1 MKTLI
6 LPLLITAACCAQQV
20 VTPTT
25 QEPVGPPSGDN
36 ASDYNIVNSFET
48 GYRFT
53 SIGGNL
59 DEYKS
64 QVNYPAGLRLLGSS
78 FGMYSRDGHG
88 TYFDELTLSTV
99 GLGGDPYESA
109 TLRIAKNNLYRF
121 DMTWRLNDYY
131 NPGLISAGQT
141 GGNFRDTRYTSQDDD
156 LTLFPQSKIKFFI
169 GYSRSVQEGPEI
181 TAVGAFVAVPVTT
194 PGTAPGTAPVPAP
207 TPSSTPDTALF
218 TSLRD
223 ATNEYRLGSEFQ
235 LLGVTVN
242 FMHGWQDFKE
252 DFMTPPQVAGTPTT
266 LFTNPYHGTSPYWR
280 VGLFTNRKW
289 VSVNGRFTYTGSRR
303 AYISDQ
309 SPFLP
314 GASGPNLAGLQV
326 VSMGTGN
333 RPAATGNL
341 SISFLLGPK
350 LTLTNS
356 TGVYNIRTEG
366 DSEFLQLNNGT
377 GQFVVQDFQ
386 YLGIRTITNQTDLN
400 YRMRKWIGFFAGYHY
415 SDRSI
420 NSVLTLGMPAYEQTS
435 ILNAGVFGVRIQPLA
450 PLTILLDGE
459 VGHANRPFS
468 PKSDKN
474 YQTLNARIQYKK
486 KSLMLSAYAQSNYN
500 NDSITL
506 TAYSSHA
513 RTYAANASWSPL
525 GWLSF
530 NADYVKLHLDTLGGL
545 SFFDSGT
552 LLENQYSLYISNLQ
566 TGNIGLR
573 FALGKRVDL
582 YTGYSHIQ
590 DTGDGR
596 NNPLGTGFGTT
607 IPAFQ
612 AAQTFPM
619 KFLSPLGRVS
629 VKISNRVRWNVG
641 YQYYGYHEDFFATG
655 DFLPSNAYR
664 ATTAYSSFL
673 WSF

>member
-6 LPLLITAACCAQQV
+6 IAVLMAGAGCAQQV
-20 VTPTT
+20 VTPT
-25 QEPVGPPSGDN
+25 QVPVGPPSGDN
-36 ASDYNIVNSFET
+36 TPDYNIVNSIET
-48 GYRFT
+48 GYRWI
-53 SIGGNL
+53 SVGG
-59 DEYKS
+59 DPEEYKS
-64 QVNYPAGLRLLGSS
+64 QVNYADGVRLLGSS
-78 FGMYSRDGHG
+78 FSMFSRDGHG
-88 TYFDELTLSTV
+88 KFFDELTLTTV

-131 NPGLISAGQT
+131 NPGLTSAGQSS
-141 GGNFRDTRYTSQDDD
+141 GNFRDTRYTSQDDN

-181 TAVGAFVAVPVTT
+181 TAVGAFLAAPVST
-194 PGTAPGTAPVPAP
+194 PAPSPVPAA
-207 TPSSTPDTALF
+207 TPNTAGF
-218 TSLRD
+218 TSLRE
-223 ATNEYRLGSEFQ
+223 ATNEYRVGNEFQ
-235 LLGVTVN
+235 LLGITVN
-242 FMHGWQDFKE
+242 WMHGWQDFKE
-252 DFMTPPQVAGTPTT
+252 DFLTPPQVAGTPTT

-289 VSVNGRFTYTGSRR
+289 FSVNGRFTYTGTRR
-303 AYISDQ
+303 AYVSDQ

-314 GASGPNLAGLQV
+314 ASGPNLGALQV
-326 VSMGTGN
+326 VTMGTGN

-341 SISFLLGPK
+341 TLSIFLGPK

-377 GQFVVQDFQ
+377 GQFVTQDFQ

-400 YRMRKWIGFFAGYHY
+400 YQMRKWIGFFAGYHY

-420 NSVLTLGMPAYEQTS
+420 NSVLTLGMPAYQQTS
-435 ILNAGVFGVRIQPLA
+435 ILNAGVFGVRIKPLA

-474 YQTLNARIQYKK
+474 YQALNARVQYKK
-486 KSLMLSAYAQSNYN
+486 KSLMLSAYAQTNYN

-506 TAYSSHA
+506 TAFSSHA
-513 RTYAANASWSPL
+513 RTYAANVSWSPL

-545 SFFDSGT
+545 SFFDSGS
-552 LLENQYSLYISNLQ
+552 LLQNQYSLYISNLQ

-573 FALGKRVDL
+573 FALGKYVDF
-582 YTGYSHIQ
+582 YAGYSHIQ

-596 NNPLGTGFGTT
+596 SNPLGTGFGTT
-607 IPAFQ
+607 IPEFQ

-619 KFLSPLGRVS
+619 RYLSPLARVS
-629 VKISNRVRWNVG
+629 VKITNRVRWNVG
-641 YQYYGYHEDFFATG
+641 YQYYGYHEDFFTG
-655 DFLPSNAYR
+655 QDFLPDHAYR
-664 ATTAYSSFL
+664 ATTGYSSVL

>member
-1 MKTLI
+1 MQTLI
-6 LPLLITAACCAQQV
+6 LTLITAAACCAQQV
-20 VTPTT
+20 VTPT

-36 ASDYNIVNSFET
+36 TSDYNIVNSFET
-48 GYRFT
+48 GYRFV
-53 SIGGNL
+53 SVGG
-59 DEYKS
+59 DPEEYKS
-64 QVNYPAGLRLLGSS
+64 QVNYDSGVRLLGSS

-88 TYFDELTLSTV
+88 KYFDELTLTTV

-131 NPGLISAGQT
+131 NPGLTSAGQS
-141 GGNFRDTRYTSQDDD
+141 GGNFRDTRFTSQDDD

-181 TAVGAFVAVPVTT
+181 TNVGGLFATTQTPAVAGQDTT
-194 PGTAPGTAPVPAP
+194 G
-207 TPSSTPDTALF
+207 F

-223 ATNEYRLGSEFQ
+223 ATNEYRLGNEFQ

-242 FMHGWQDFKE
+242 WMHGWQDFKE
-252 DFMTPPQVAGTPTT
+252 DFLTPPIASGTPTT
-266 LFTNPYHGTSPYWR
+266 LLTNPYHGTSPYWR

-289 VSVNGRFTYTGSRR
+289 FNLNGRFTYTGTRR
-303 AYISDQ
+303 AYVSDQ

-314 GASGPNLAGLQV
+314 AAGPNLGVFQV
-326 VSMGTGN
+326 VTMGTGN

-341 SISFLLGPK
+341 TITFLLGPK

-356 TGVYNIRTEG
+356 TGIYNIRTEG
-366 DSEFLQLNNGT
+366 DYEFLQLNNGT
-377 GQFVVQDFQ
+377 GQFVTQDFQ
-386 YLGIRTITNQTDLN
+386 YLGIRTITNRTDLN
-400 YRMRKWIGFFAGYHY
+400 YQFRKWIGFFAGYDY

-420 NSVLTLGMPAYEQTS
+420 GSILTLGAPLYEQTN
-435 ILNAGVFGVRIQPLA
+435 ILNAGVFGVRARPLA
-450 PLTILLDGE
+450 PLTILLSGE

-474 YQTLNARIQYKK
+474 YQTLNARVQYKK
-486 KSLMLSAYAQSNYN
+486 KSLMLSAYAQTNYN
-500 NDSITL
+500 NDSISL

-513 RTYAANASWSPL
+513 RTYAANFSWSPL

-545 SFFDSGT
+545 SFFDSGE
-552 LLENQYSLYISNLQ
+552 LLQNQYSLYISNLH

-582 YTGYSHIQ
+582 YAGYSHIQ

-607 IPAFQ
+607 IPEFQ

-619 KFLSPLGRVS
+619 KYLSPLTRVS
-629 VKISNRVRWNVG
+629 VKISNRIRWNAG
-641 YQYYGYHEDFFATG
+641 YQYYGYHEDFFTG
-655 DFLPSNAYR
+655 QDFLPDHAYR
-664 ATTAYSSFL
+664 AQTAYSSVL

>member
-6 LPLLITAACCAQQV
+6 LTLITAAACCAQQV
-20 VTPTT
+20 VTPT

-36 ASDYNIVNSFET
+36 TSDYNIVNSFET
-48 GYRFT
+48 GYRFV
-53 SIGGNL
+53 SVGG
-59 DEYKS
+59 DPEAYKS
-64 QVNYPAGLRLLGSS
+64 QVNYDNGVRLLGSS

-88 TYFDELTLSTV
+88 KYFDELTLTTV

-131 NPGLISAGQT
+131 NPGLTSAGQS
-141 GGNFRDTRYTSQDDD
+141 GGNFRDTRFTSQDDD

-181 TAVGAFVAVPVTT
+181 TNVGGLFATTQTPAVAGQDTT
-194 PGTAPGTAPVPAP
+194 G
-207 TPSSTPDTALF
+207 F

-223 ATNEYRLGSEFQ
+223 ATNEYRLGNEFQ

-242 FMHGWQDFKE
+242 WMHGWQDFKE
-252 DFMTPPQVAGTPTT
+252 DFLTPPIASGTPTT
-266 LFTNPYHGTSPYWR
+266 LLTNPYHGTSPYWR

-289 VSVNGRFTYTGSRR
+289 FNLNGRFTYTGTRR
-303 AYISDQ
+303 AYVSDQ

-314 GASGPNLAGLQV
+314 AAGPNLGVFQV
-326 VSMGTGN
+326 VTMGTGN

-341 SISFLLGPK
+341 TISILLGPK

-356 TGVYNIRTEG
+356 TGLYNIRTEG
-366 DSEFLQLNNGT
+366 DYEFLQLNNGT
-377 GQFVVQDFQ
+377 GQFVTQDFQ
-386 YLGIRTITNQTDLN
+386 YLGIRTITNRTDLN
-400 YRMRKWIGFFAGYHY
+400 YQFRKWIGFFAGYDY

-420 NSVLTLGMPAYEQTS
+420 GSILTLGAPLYEQTN
-435 ILNAGVFGVRIQPLA
+435 ILNAGVFGVRARPLPA
-450 PLTILLDGE
+450 LTILLSGE
-459 VGHANRPFS
+459 VGHANRPFA

-474 YQTLNARIQYKK
+474 YQTLNARVQYKK
-486 KSLMLSAYAQSNYN
+486 KSLMLSAYAQTNYN
-500 NDSITL
+500 NDSISL
-506 TAYSSHA
+506 TAFSSHA
-513 RTYAANASWSPL
+513 RTYAANFSWAPL

-545 SFFDSGT
+545 SFFDSGE
-552 LLENQYSLYISNLQ
+552 LLQNQYSLYISNLH

-582 YTGYSHIQ
+582 YAGYSHIQ

-607 IPAFQ
+607 IPEFQ

-619 KFLSPLGRVS
+619 KYLSPLARVS
-629 VKISNRVRWNVG
+629 VQISNRIRWNVG
-641 YQYYGYHEDFFATG
+641 YQYYGYHEDFFTG
-655 DFLPSNAYR
+655 QDFLPDNAYR
-664 ATTAYSSFL
+664 ATTAYSSVL

>member
-1 MKTLI
+1 MQTITLF
-6 LPLLITAACCAQQV
+6 LLMAGACCAQQV
-20 VTPTT
+20 VTPT
-25 QEPVGPPSGDN
+25 QDPVGPTSGDN
-36 ASDYNIVNSFET
+36 VSGYNIVNSFET
-48 GYRFT
+48 GYRWT

-64 QVNYPAGLRLLGSS
+64 QVNYDSGVRLLGSS

-88 TYFDELTLSTV
+88 KYFDELTLTTV

-131 NPGLISAGQT
+131 NPGLTSAGQQ
-141 GGNFRDTRYTSQDDD
+141 GENFRDTQYTSLDDD
-156 LTLFPQSKIKFFI
+156 LTLFPQSKFKIFI

-181 TAVGAFVAVPVTT
+181 TGIGGVTPNAPPTVA
-194 PGTAPGTAPVPAP
+194 
-207 TPSSTPDTALF
+207 F

-223 ATNEYRLGSEFQ
+223 ATNEYRLGNEFR
-235 LLGVTVN
+235 LFGVTVN
-242 FMHGWQDFKE
+242 WMHGWQDFKE
-252 DFMTPPQVAGTPTT
+252 DFLTPPQVAGTPTT

-280 VGLFTNRKW
+280 VGLFSNKKW
-289 VSVNGRFTYTGSRR
+289 FNLNGRFTYTGTRR
-303 AYISDQ
+303 AFVSE
-309 SPFLP
+309 
-314 GASGPNLAGLQV
+314 LAGTMPVAGSNPFQV
-326 VSMGTGN
+326 VTMGTGN

-341 SISFLLGPK
+341 TISFLLGPK

-356 TGVYNIRTEG
+356 TGLYNIRTDG
-366 DSEFLQLNNGT
+366 DSEFIQLNNGT
-377 GQFVVQDFQ
+377 GQFVIQDYQ
-386 YLGIRTITNQTDLN
+386 YLGIRTITNNTNLN
-400 YRMRKWIGFFAGYHY
+400 YQMRKWIGFFAGYNY

-420 NSVLTLGMPAYEQTS
+420 NSILTLGMPAYEQTN
-435 ILNAGVFGVRIQPLA
+435 ILNAGVFGVRLKPLP

-459 VGHANRPFS
+459 VGHANRPFA

-474 YQTLNARIQYKK
+474 YQTLNARVQYKR
-486 KSLMLSAYAQSNYN
+486 KSLMLSAYAQTNYN
-500 NDSITL
+500 NDSISL

-513 RTYAANASWSPL
+513 RTYAANFSWSPL

-545 SFFDSGT
+545 SFFDSGE
-552 LLENQYSLYISNLQ
+552 LLQNQYSLYISNLE

-573 FALGKRVDL
+573 FALGKRADL
-582 YTGYSHIQ
+582 YAGYSHIQ

-596 NNPLGTGFGTT
+596 DNPLGTGFGTT

-619 KFLSPLGRVS
+619 KYVSPLARVS
-629 VKISNRVRWNVG
+629 VKISDRIRWNVG
-641 YQYYGYHEDFFATG
+641 YQYYGYREDFFNTQN
-655 DFLPSNAYR
+655 FLPDNAYR
-664 ATTAYSSFL
+664 ATTAYSSVL

>member
-6 LPLLITAACCAQQV
+6 IAALMTGAGCAQQV
-20 VTPTT
+20 VAPT
-25 QEPVGPPSGDN
+25 QVPVGPPSGDN
-36 ASDYNIVNSFET
+36 TSDYNIVNSIET
-48 GYRFT
+48 GYRWI
-53 SIGGNL
+53 SVAG
-59 DEYKS
+59 DPEEYKS
-64 QVNYPAGLRLLGSS
+64 QVNYGNGVRLLGSS
-78 FGMYSRDGHG
+78 FSMFSRDGHG
-88 TYFDELTLSTV
+88 KYFDELTLTTV

-131 NPGLISAGQT
+131 NPGLTSAGQT
-141 GGNFRDTRYTSQDDD
+141 GGNFRDTRYTSQDDN

-181 TAVGAFVAVPVTT
+181 TNVGAFLAAPVST
-194 PGTAPGTAPVPAP
+194 TAPAPIPAAAPNTAG
-207 TPSSTPDTALF
+207 F

-223 ATNEYRLGSEFQ
+223 ATNEYRVGNEFQ
-235 LLGVTVN
+235 LLGITVN
-242 FMHGWQDFKE
+242 WMHGWQDFKE
-252 DFMTPPQVAGTPTT
+252 DFLTPPVANGTPNTQ
-266 LFTNPYHGTSPYWR
+266 FINPYHGTSPYWR

-289 VSVNGRFTYTGSRR
+289 FSVNGRFTYTGTRR
-303 AYISDQ
+303 AYVSEQ
-309 SPFLP
+309 SPLL
-314 GASGPNLAGLQV
+314 GAAGPNLGAFQV
-326 VSMGTGN
+326 VTMGTGN

-341 SISFLLGPK
+341 TLSIFLGPK

-400 YRMRKWIGFFAGYHY
+400 YQMRKWIGFFAGYHY

-420 NSVLTLGMPAYEQTS
+420 NSVLTLGMPAYQQTS
-435 ILNAGVFGVRIQPLA
+435 ILNAGVFGVRIKPLA

-474 YQTLNARIQYKK
+474 YQALNARVQYKK
-486 KSLMLSAYAQSNYN
+486 KSLLLSAYAQTNYN

-506 TAYSSHA
+506 TAFSSHA
-513 RTYAANASWSPL
+513 RTYAANFSWSPL

-545 SFFDSGT
+545 SFFDSGSQ
-552 LLENQYSLYISNLQ
+552 LQNQYSLYISNLQ

-573 FALGKRVDL
+573 FALGKYVDL
-582 YTGYSHIQ
+582 YAGYSHIQ

-596 NNPLGTGFGTT
+596 SNPLGTGFGTT
-607 IPAFQ
+607 IPEFQ

-619 KFLSPLGRVS
+619 RYLSPLARLS
-629 VKISNRVRWNVG
+629 VKVTNRVRWNVG
-641 YQYYGYHEDFFATG
+641 YQYYGYHEDFFTG
-655 DFLPSNAYR
+655 QDFLPDHAYR
-664 ATTAYSSFL
+664 ATTGYSSVL

>member
-1 MKTLI
+1 MQILILTLI
-6 LPLLITAACCAQQV
+6 TAAACCAQQV
-20 VTPTT
+20 VTPT
-25 QEPVGPPSGDN
+25 QVPVGPPSGDN
-36 ASDYNIVNSFET
+36 TSDYNIVNSFET
-48 GYRFT
+48 GYRFV
-53 SIGGNL
+53 SVSG
-59 DEYKS
+59 DPEAYKS
-64 QVNYPAGLRLLGSS
+64 QVNYDNGVRLLGSS

-88 TYFDELTLSTV
+88 KYFDELTLTTV

-131 NPGLISAGQT
+131 NPGLTSAGQS
-141 GGNFRDTRYTSQDDD
+141 GGNFRDTRFTSQDDD

-181 TAVGAFVAVPVTT
+181 TNVGGLFATTQTPAVAGQDTT
-194 PGTAPGTAPVPAP
+194 G
-207 TPSSTPDTALF
+207 F

-223 ATNEYRLGSEFQ
+223 ATNEYRLGNEFQ

-242 FMHGWQDFKE
+242 WMHGWQDFKE
-252 DFMTPPQVAGTPTT
+252 DFLTPPAVSGTPTT
-266 LFTNPYHGTSPYWR
+266 LLTNPYHGTSPYWR

-289 VSVNGRFTYTGSRR
+289 FNLNGRFTYTGTRR
-303 AYISDQ
+303 AYVSDQ

-314 GASGPNLAGLQV
+314 AAGPNLGVFQV
-326 VSMGTGN
+326 VTMGTGN

-341 SISFLLGPK
+341 TITFLLGPK

-356 TGVYNIRTEG
+356 TGLYNIRTEG
-366 DSEFLQLNNGT
+366 DYEFLQLNNGT
-377 GQFVVQDFQ
+377 GQFVTQDFQ
-386 YLGIRTITNQTDLN
+386 YLGIRTITNRTDLN
-400 YRMRKWIGFFAGYHY
+400 YQFRKWIGFFAGYDY

-420 NSVLTLGMPAYEQTS
+420 GSILTLGAPLYEQTN
-435 ILNAGVFGVRIQPLA
+435 ILNAGVFGVRARPLPA
-450 PLTILLDGE
+450 LTILLSGE
-459 VGHANRPFS
+459 VGHANRPFA

-474 YQTLNARIQYKK
+474 YQTLNARVQYKK
-486 KSLMLSAYAQSNYN
+486 KSLMLSAYAQTNYN
-500 NDSITL
+500 NDSISL

-513 RTYAANASWSPL
+513 RTYAANVSWAPL
-525 GWLSF
+525 AWLSF

-545 SFFDSGT
+545 SFFDSGE
-552 LLENQYSLYISNLQ
+552 LLQNQYSLYISNLH

-582 YTGYSHIQ
+582 YAGYSHIQ

-607 IPAFQ
+607 IPEFQ

-619 KFLSPLGRVS
+619 KYLSPLARVS
-629 VKISNRVRWNVG
+629 VQISNRIRWNVG
-641 YQYYGYHEDFFATG
+641 YQYYGYHEDFFASG
-655 DFLPSNAYR
+655 DFLPDNAYR
-664 ATTAYSSFL
+664 ATTAYSSVL